1 MKRRRLRLSSFQ
13 TILLGFFGVILLGA
27 LLLMLPISSKAR
39 VVTPFIDTLFTST
52 SAVCVTGLVVH
63 DTATYWSVFGQILIL
78 LLIQIGGMGVI
89 MVAASFAALSGKRI
103 GLFGKDAIK
112 ETLSTE
118 SIGGM
123 ERLVGFVVKGTLS
136 IELCGALLL
145 LPAFC
150 KAAGWKGIW
159 FAIFHS
165 ISAFCNA
172 GFDIMGSAGNEFS
185 SLIAF
190 AGSPTVNITVML
202 LIIVGGIG
210 FLTWEDVCKHK
221 HHLSKYRTQTKVILL
236 VSFLLILLPALY
248 FYFFEFSGEMGARRV
263 WLSLFQAVTPRTAG
277 FNTADLSSMSGLG
290 QGLTGFLMLVGG
302 APASTAGGMKV
313 TTLAILVASM
323 HSVFRRHESVSLFR
337 RRMTG
342 EVVKSASAILVLYFI
357 LFSSCGI
364 TICLVEGI
372 DISKSLFEA
381 ASAVGTVGLSL
392 GITPSLGAIS
402 KCFLMVLMF
411 FGRVGGLTLIYATA
425 GKVVGDASKYP
436 VDQLTV
442 G

>member
-1 MKRRRLRLSSFQ
+1 MRRKRLKLSSFQ

-39 VVTPFIDTLFTST
+39 VVTPFVDALFTST
-52 SAVCVTGLVVH
+52 SAVCVTGLVVY
-63 DTATYWSVFGQILIL
+63 DTATYWSIFGQILIL
-78 LLIQIGGMGVI
+78 LLIQIGGMGVL
-89 MVAASFAALSGKRI
+89 MVAASFAVLMGKKL
-103 GLFGKDAIK
+103 GLFGKDVIK

-123 ERLVGFVVKGTLS
+123 ERLVGFVIKGVLL
-136 IELCGALLL
+136 IELLGALAL

-150 KAAGWKGIW
+150 KAFGWKGIW
-159 FAIFHS
+159 LSIFHS

-190 AGSPTVNITVML
+190 AGSPLVNLVVVL
-202 LIIVGGIG
+202 LITVGGIG
-210 FLTWEDVCKHK
+210 FLTWEDICKHK
-221 HHLSKYRTQTKVILL
+221 LRISKYRTQSKVILL
-236 VSFLLILLPALY
+236 VSFFLILLPTLY
-248 FYFFEFSGEMGARRV
+248 FYFFEFSGEPDSRRF

-277 FNTADLSSMSGLG
+277 FNTADFSSMSELG
-290 QGLTGFLMLVGG
+290 QGITGLLMLVGG

-323 HSVFRRHESVSLFR
+323 FSVFRRRESVSLFH
-337 RRMTG
+337 RRMEG
-342 EVVKSASAILVLYFI
+342 EVVKSASALFVLYLI
-357 LFSSCGI
+357 LFFSCGV
-364 TICLVEGI
+364 TISLVDGI
-372 DISKSLFEA
+372 ELSKSLFES

-392 GITPSLGAIS
+392 GITPSLSAIP
-402 KCFLMVLMF
+402 KCFLMGLMF

>member
-1 MKRRRLRLSSFQ
+1 
-13 TILLGFFGVILLGA
+13 
-27 LLLMLPISSKAR
+27 
-39 VVTPFIDTLFTST
+39 
-52 SAVCVTGLVVH
+52 
-63 DTATYWSVFGQILIL
+63 
-78 LLIQIGGMGVI
+78 
-89 MVAASFAALSGKRI
+89 
-103 GLFGKDAIK
+103 
-112 ETLSTE
+112 
-118 SIGGM
+118 
-123 ERLVGFVVKGTLS
+123 
-136 IELCGALLL
+136 
-145 LPAFC
+145 
-150 KAAGWKGIW
+150 
-159 FAIFHS
+159 
-165 ISAFCNA
+165 
-172 GFDIMGSAGNEFS
+172 
-185 SLIAF
+185 
-190 AGSPTVNITVML
+190 
-202 LIIVGGIG
+202 
-210 FLTWEDVCKHK
+210 
-221 HHLSKYRTQTKVILL
+221 
-236 VSFLLILLPALY
+236 
-248 FYFFEFSGEMGARRV
+248 
-263 WLSLFQAVTPRTAG
+263 
-277 FNTADLSSMSGLG
+277 
-290 QGLTGFLMLVGG
+290 MLVGG